1 MGAIVSSAH
10 DVLMVLGIYS
20 LTYSIMPFNMEIDQA
35 FIAAILTV
43 VGYSLNDTVI
53 IYDRI
58 REVMREP
65 HWSREKINHAL
76 NTTLSR
82 TLNTSFTTLAVLVTI
97 FIFGG
102 ETLRGFMFAMIIGV
116 FVGTYSSIFVA
127 APIIYDTVKDEAEP
141 VAEVAK

>member
-1 MGAIVSSAH
+1 
-10 DVLMVLGIYS
+10 
-20 LTYSIMPFNMEIDQA
+20 
-35 FIAAILTV
+35 
-43 VGYSLNDTVI
+43 
-53 IYDRI
+53 
-58 REVMREP
+58 MREP

-127 APIIYDTVKDEAEP
+127 APIIYDTVKDESVSSDNKE
-141 VAEVAK
+141 EHKK